1 MKRLVVQF
9 FQKYGFNPQ
18 VKLLIAMGIAP
29 RAYALVE
36 TTGAKTGKQRRVPVG
51 NGLVGNEFWIVAE
64 HGRKAAYVRNIE
76 RNPRVRVKVRDSQG
90 LRWRN
95 GTGQVLTNDDP
106 LARQKWLAEK
116 VPGAARNAAAVRFF
130 GTELLTIK
138 ITLDD

>member
-90 LRWRN
+90 LRWRMA
-95 GTGQVLTNDDP
+95 P
-106 LARQKWLAEK
+106 
-116 VPGAARNAAAVRFF
+116 VRFSHRPSLSAAKMARRKSSRRRKKRRRRPF
-130 GTELLTIK
+130 FRHGISLTIK